1 MGYHPKPRCAQF
13 SVLGMLR
20 WLLFILL
27 WCQPSYAF
35 SSSTSGDVQAL
46 DHEGLVYLNQHTLE
60 ATPRWSSLSVMD
72 PLLHAVRIA
81 NQVADH
87 QPDAEHDESESSEEA
102 LSMDFDAL

>member
-1 MGYHPKPRCAQF
+1 
-13 SVLGMLR
+13 
-20 WLLFILL
+20 
-27 WCQPSYAF
+27 
-35 SSSTSGDVQAL
+35 
-46 DHEGLVYLNQHTLE
+46 
-60 ATPRWSSLSVMD
+60 MD